1 MDYKGMDK
9 KRNREVYKEIISVI
23 WVRNDG
29 GLDQISVRD
38 IGENQ
43 IDLGYILRVLL
54 MGFVGRLDM

>member
-38 IGENQ
+38 IRENQ